1 MSADPKGRPRDAWS
15 INPDAQPGGDPPTAY
30 ADLGRWL
37 VRSISAGKTR
47 VRDVE
52 SAGREIGRELAAE
65 GPASTAER
73 IRDVLGALGFQPTS
87 KIDREGTLTYTLAN
101 CPYRDAVRE
110 NQTVVCALHRGLTRG
125 LLDEM
130 SPRTKLAG
138 FVPKDPYAAGCLIQ
152 LKGPLA
158 DDAAHGSLASAAP
171 RPAARGERADEGRR
185 TARGALCSMRR
196 QHRVPRF
203 PNRSLTETRHAA
215 GLDDAGPGGQHER
228 RASTTATLPTC
239 SAPREKCTSGEQ
251 RTPSARPPTTRPG
264 PERAEER
271 HLSRHRSWRRTT
283 RVTTAIVT
291 NPPTHTLTARWRQE
305 HHDLIL

>member
-1 MSADPKGRPRDAWS
+1 MDAPRIPGDVLAQPTRARLFARLGELGRAASTNELANELGLHRNGIRMHLDRLADAGLVVRERERRPQGRPRDAWS
-15 INPDAQPGGDPPTAY
+15 INPSAQPGGDPPTAY

-65 GPASTAER
+65 GPSSTPEGM
-73 IRDVLGALGFQPTS
+73 RDVLGGLGFQPTS

-158 DDAAHGSLASAAP
+158 ADAAQELNSPAP
-171 RPAARGERADEGRR
+171 PRGPAARR
-185 TARGALCSMRR
+185 
-196 QHRVPRF
+196 
-203 PNRSLTETRHAA
+203 
-215 GLDDAGPGGQHER
+215 
-228 RASTTATLPTC
+228 
-239 SAPREKCTSGEQ
+239 
-251 RTPSARPPTTRPG
+251 
-264 PERAEER
+264 
-271 HLSRHRSWRRTT
+271 
-283 RVTTAIVT
+283 
-291 NPPTHTLTARWRQE
+291 
-305 HHDLIL
+305 

>member
-1 MSADPKGRPRDAWS
+1 MDATKIPGDVLAQPTRARLFARLGELGRAASTNELANELGLHRNGIRMHLDRLADAGLVVRERERRPQGRPRDAWS

-47 VRDVE
+47 VRDIE
-52 SAGREIGRELAAE
+52 SAGREIGRELAAG
-65 GPASTAER
+65 GPAATAEGM
-73 IRDVLGALGFQPTS
+73 RDVLGGLGFQPTS
-87 KIDREGTLTYTLAN
+87 RIDREGTLTYTLAN

-158 DDAAHGSLASAAP
+158 DE
-171 RPAARGERADEGRR
+171 AARSKA
-185 TARGALCSMRR
+185 
-196 QHRVPRF
+196 
-203 PNRSLTETRHAA
+203 SL
-215 GLDDAGPGGQHER
+215 
-228 RASTTATLPTC
+228 S
-239 SAPREKCTSGEQ
+239 S
-251 RTPSARPPTTRPG
+251 
-264 PERAEER
+264 
-271 HLSRHRSWRRTT
+271 
-283 RVTTAIVT
+283 
-291 NPPTHTLTARWRQE
+291 
-305 HHDLIL
+305 

>member
-1 MSADPKGRPRDAWS
+1 MDVPKIPGDVLAQPTRARLFARLGELRRAATTDELAKELGLHRNGVRMHLDRLADAGLVVRERERRPQGRPRDAWS
-15 INPDAQPGGDPPTAY
+15 INPHAQPGGDPPTAY

-65 GPASTAER
+65 GPASTAEGM
-73 IRDVLGALGFQPTS
+73 RDVLGALGFRPTS
-87 KIDREGTLTYTLAN
+87 KIDREGALTYTLAN

-130 SPRTKLAG
+130 SPRTKLVG

-158 DDAAHGSLASAAP
+158 DEAVQELHSPAP
-171 RPAARGERADEGRR
+171 PRAPAARR
-185 TARGALCSMRR
+185 
-196 QHRVPRF
+196 
-203 PNRSLTETRHAA
+203 
-215 GLDDAGPGGQHER
+215 
-228 RASTTATLPTC
+228 
-239 SAPREKCTSGEQ
+239 
-251 RTPSARPPTTRPG
+251 
-264 PERAEER
+264 
-271 HLSRHRSWRRTT
+271 
-283 RVTTAIVT
+283 
-291 NPPTHTLTARWRQE
+291 
-305 HHDLIL
+305 

>member
-1 MSADPKGRPRDAWS
+1 MDVPTIPGDVLAQPTRARLFARLGELRRGASTDELANELGLHRNGVRMHLERLAEAGLVVRELERRPQGRPRDAWS
-15 INPDAQPGGDPPTAY
+15 INPDARPGGDPPTAY

-37 VRSISAGKTR
+37 VRSISTTKTH

-65 GPASTAER
+65 GPAPTEEGM
-73 IRDVLGALGFQPTS
+73 RDVLGGLGFQPTS
-87 KIDREGTLTYTLAN
+87 KLDRDGTLTYTLAN

-158 DDAAHGSLASAAP
+158 DEAVQGLNSPAP
-171 RPAARGERADEGRR
+171 PRGPATRR
-185 TARGALCSMRR
+185 
-196 QHRVPRF
+196 
-203 PNRSLTETRHAA
+203 
-215 GLDDAGPGGQHER
+215 
-228 RASTTATLPTC
+228 
-239 SAPREKCTSGEQ
+239 
-251 RTPSARPPTTRPG
+251 
-264 PERAEER
+264 
-271 HLSRHRSWRRTT
+271 
-283 RVTTAIVT
+283 
-291 NPPTHTLTARWRQE
+291 
-305 HHDLIL
+305 